1 MNAQPVT
8 VEYRDIYQLM
18 HHLRGMGETNSLNE
32 RRQYVS
38 RKTFEE
44 ANRLY
49 KVELLALCKARKSI
63 LLQMAESMQPSNFP
77 FFRAGLCAKK
87 QQ

>member
-32 RRQYVS
+32 RRQFVS
-38 RKTFEE
+38 RRTFEE

-49 KVELLALCKARKSI
+49 KVELLILCEARRNI
-63 LLQMAESMQPSNFP
+63 LLPMVGSMQLLNFP
-77 FFRAGLCAKK
+77 FFQAGLCVKK